1 MPQPCRSTLVMAVAT
16 ESVTLTLPRS
26 AVGGVLSLS
35 NTLLEQM
42 HRLLER
48 NTEGALSPVEREELE
63 KLVEMAQF
71 GQLVSMA
78 LRPFG

>member
-1 MPQPCRSTLVMAVAT
+1 
-16 ESVTLTLPRS
+16 
-26 AVGGVLSLS
+26 
-35 NTLLEQM
+35 M